1 MEGITMSAPVWKRLR
16 KPLTRS
22 VAHLTAASMAVS
34 PVMVTAP
41 AFAKVS
47 TVKTATPI
55 EHIVLIIGEN
65 HSFDNLYGT
74 YIPKKG
80 ETIDNILSKKIVNV
94 DGTPGTNFSKAAQ
107 RQSAGSDTYSI
118 APPNPKGYS
127 KLPAPALSGTPAKA
141 SDTDPAPFA
150 TLAAVEAF
158 EKLVG
163 NNGINRTDW
172 AKLTTGA
179 SGLGSS
185 GVDTRITN
193 ANNLPNGPFQLTGA
207 SLPYD
212 SYVGSPVHRFFQMW
226 QQVDCSTAHATTKNP
241 SGCLNDLFPWVEIQ
255 SGTGGNGGAQAA
267 NFNDLSTGEGSIAM
281 GFYNMA
287 TGDAPYFKSLS
298 DKYTTSDNFHQS
310 VMGGTGANHIALGTG
325 LGIYYTD
332 GNGNIATPPE
342 SQIENPN
349 RQSGTT
355 NWFTQDGYSGGSY
368 VKCADDSQPGV
379 KTITSYLKALPG
391 KHPSRCK
398 SGAYYIVNN
407 YSPGYFGD
415 GTVNTGTF
423 VIPPSNVPTIAD
435 RLNDKKVTWRYYGAG
450 WNNYVKDPTSQLG
463 GVYCDICNPF
473 QYETKIM
480 ADARQRQEHIKD
492 ITDLEADLSL
502 GNLPAV
508 SIVKPDTLLDGHP
521 ASSKPSLFEAFTKRV
536 IEKIKAKPEI
546 WKKTAILI
554 TFDEGGGSWDS
565 GYIQPLDFFGDGTRI
580 PAIMVSPYSKGG
592 HINHTYGDHVSFLKF
607 VEKNWGLQ
615 VVSPTGRDNLPNP
628 VTSGSNPYAPTN
640 SPAIGDLMDMFDFSS
655 ASDTTGNDSSTT
667 GGNSSSGSSGSGSS
681 SSGSSGSGSTSETGL
696 VQQLLKQIET
706 ALQNIWS
713 SISSLLFG

>member
-1 MEGITMSAPVWKRLR
+1 MSASVWKRLR
-16 KPLTRS
+16 KPLTHS
-22 VAHLTAASMAVS
+22 VAHLAAASMAIAPIV
-34 PVMVTAP
+34 PAAP
-41 AFAKVS
+41 ALAKS
-47 TVKTATPI
+47 SESKTATPI

-74 YIPKKG
+74 YVPKKG
-80 ETIDNILSKKIVNV
+80 ETVDNILSRKIVNI
-94 DGTPGTNFSKAAQ
+94 DGTPGPNFAQAAQ
-107 RQSAGSDTYSI
+107 MQSPSADTYEIS
-118 APPNPKGYS
+118 PPNKTAYT
-127 KLPAPALSGTPAKA
+127 KLPAPALAGTPAKA
-141 SDTDPAPFA
+141 SDSDPAPFA

-158 EKLVG
+158 ENLVG
-163 NNGINRTDW
+163 GNGLDRSDW
-172 AKLTTGA
+172 QLLTTGA

-193 ANNLPNGPFQLTGA
+193 ASNLPNGPFQFTG
-207 SLPYD
+207 SKLPYD

-226 QQVDCSTAHATTKNP
+226 QQTDCSVSQATTANP
-241 SGCLNDLFPWVEIQ
+241 SGCRNDLFPWVETQ
-255 SGTGGNGGAQAA
+255 SGTGGNGKAQAA
-267 NFNDLSTGEGSIAM
+267 NFTDMSTNEGSVSM

-287 TGDAPYFKSLS
+287 MGDAPYFKSLS

-349 RQSGTT
+349 RQAGTT

-368 VKCADDSQPGV
+368 VKCADDSSPGV
-379 KTITSYLKALPG
+379 KAISDYLKALPG
-391 KHPSRCK
+391 KHPKNCK
-398 SGAYYIVNN
+398 AGAYYIVNN

-480 ADARQRQEHIKD
+480 ADAKQRQEHLKD
-492 ITDLEADLSL
+492 VTDLESDLAL

-521 ASSKPSLFEAFTKRV
+521 ASSKPGLFEAFAKHV
-536 IEKIKAKPEI
+536 IEKIKAKPEV
-546 WKKTAILI
+546 WKKTAIFI

-592 HINHTYGDHVSFLKF
+592 HVTHTYGDHVSFLKF
-607 VEKNWGLQ
+607 VEKNWGLKP
-615 VVSPTGRDNLPNP
+615 VSSTGRDNLPNP
-628 VTSGSNPYAPTN
+628 VTTSSNPYAPTN
-640 SPAIGDLMDMFDFSS
+640 SPAIGDLMEMFDFSS
-655 ASDTTGNDSSTT
+655 ASSSDGGKDSSTT
-667 GGNSSSGSSGSGSS
+667 GNNSSGNSSSTTGSSSGSGSS
-681 SSGSSGSGSTSETGL
+681 SSTTTQTGMI
-696 VQQLLKQIET
+696 QQLLQQIQT
-706 ALQNIWS
+706 ALQSFWS
-713 SISSLLFG
+713 SLTSLLFG

>member
-1 MEGITMSAPVWKRLR
+1 MSAPVWKRLR

-22 VAHLTAASMAVS
+22 VAHLTAASVAVS
-34 PVMVTAP
+34 PVASTVP
-41 AFAKVS
+41 AFAKAPS
-47 TVKTATPI
+47 IKTQTPI

-74 YIPKKG
+74 YVPKKG
-80 ETIDNILSKKIVNV
+80 EKVDNILSKKIVNI
-94 DGTPGTNFSKAAQ
+94 DGTPGPNFPQAAQ
-107 RQSAGSDTYSI
+107 RQSQGSDTYQI
-118 APPNPKGYS
+118 APSNKTDYT
-127 KLPAPALSGTPAKA
+127 KLPPPALSGTPAKA

-158 EKLVG
+158 EKMVG
-163 NNGINRTDW
+163 NNGLDRVDW
-172 AKLTTGA
+172 QKLTTGA
-179 SGLGSS
+179 SGLTSK

-193 ANNLPNGPFQLTGA
+193 AANLPNGPFQFTGA
-207 SLPYD
+207 NLPYD

-226 QQVDCSTAHATTKNP
+226 QQTDCAISHATVRNP

-255 SGTGGNGGAQAA
+255 SGTGGNGKAQATK
-267 NFNDLSTGEGSIAM
+267 FTELSTNEGSVAM

-287 TGDAPYFKSLS
+287 MGDASYFKSLS

-332 GNGNIATPPE
+332 GNGNIATPPAN
-342 SQIENPN
+342 QIENPN
-349 RQSGTT
+349 RQAGTT

-368 VKCADDSQPGV
+368 VKCADDAEPGV
-379 KTITSYLKALPG
+379 KTISDYLKSLPG
-391 KHPSRCK
+391 KHPKNCK
-398 SGAYYIVNN
+398 PGAYYIVNN

-423 VIPPSNVPTIAD
+423 VIPPSSVPTIAD
-435 RLNDKKVTWRYYGAG
+435 RLNEKHVTWRYYGAG
-450 WNNYVKDPTSQLG
+450 WNNYVKDPSSQLG

-492 ITDLEADLSL
+492 IDDLEADLSM

-536 IEKIKAKPEI
+536 IDKVKANPEV
-546 WKKTAILI
+546 WKHTAILV

-565 GYIQPLDFFGDGTRI
+565 GYSQPLDFFGDGTRI

-607 VEKNWGLQ
+607 VEKNWGLRP
-615 VVSPTGRDNLPNP
+615 VSSVGRDNLPNP
-628 VTSGSNPYAPTN
+628 ITSSNNPYAPTN

-655 ASDTTGNDSSTT
+655 SSDSKGHDGSTTGNHS
-667 GGNSSSGSSGSGSS
+667 GGGSSSGQSGHNSGSS
-681 SSGSSGSGSTSETGL
+681 SNQESQFQQYLKEIEAKIQNFWSAIISIL
-696 VQQLLKQIET
+696 V
-706 ALQNIWS
+706 
-713 SISSLLFG
+713 G